1 MRFLAISL
9 ACGLTACAPSVSGD
23 APAPAPTAARACA
36 QALLLYDCQQ
46 VIQKDEPGCPC
57 CAERKKKNPDC
68 SCPNCGGC
76 DGECCPKPA
85 PKVEKKVGKNPAAA
99 LVQKCYALKV
109 PGGWCDCQKGCV
121 CAPCALGPLPAIQP
135 ENLAPAVFYRS
146 TPQLYYQRWAAPVC
160 VGNT

>member
-23 APAPAPTAARACA
+23 APAPTSARACA

-46 VIQKDEPGCPC
+46 VATKEAPHC
-57 CAERKKKNPDC
+57 PDC
-68 SCPNCGGC
+68 KCPNCGGC
-76 DGECCPKPA
+76 DGECCPKPKVE
-85 PKVEKKVGKNPAAA
+85 PKVEKTAA
-99 LVQKCYALKV
+99 VQKCYALKV
-109 PGGWCDCQKGCV
+109 PGGWCDCQKGCA

>member
-1 MRFLAISL
+1 MQMRFLAISL

-23 APAPAPTAARACA
+23 APAPTSARACA

-57 CAERKKKNPDC
+57 CAERKKNPDC
-68 SCPNCGGC
+68 KCPNCGGC

-85 PKVEKKVGKNPAAA
+85 PKVGKHPAAA

-109 PGGWCDCQKGCV
+109 PGGWCDCQQGCA
-121 CAPCALGPLPAIQP
+121 CAPCTLGPLPAIQP